1 MALAVVPD
9 WWDWELELTPHV
21 EKRMEE
27 RGLTEVEL
35 RALLHGAT
43 ILVPDVVDDRWV
55 ATGKRGGETWE
66 IVLEPDVQDHVVV
79 VVTAYRVG

>member
-27 RGLTEVEL
+27 RGITEVEL
-35 RALLHGAT
+35 RALLQEAT
-43 ILVPDVVDDRWV
+43 LLVPDVVEGRWV
-55 ATGKRGGETWE
+55 ATGKRGVETWE
-66 IVLEPDVQDHVVV
+66 IILEPGEEDHVVV
-79 VVTAYRVG
+79 VVTVYRVG

>member
-1 MALAVVPD
+1 MALEQQPG

-27 RGLTEVEL
+27 RGLAEVEL
-35 RALLHGAT
+35 RALLQDAT
-43 ILVPDVVDDRWV
+43 LLVPDVLPDRWV
-55 ATGKRGGETWE
+55 ATGRRGTETWE
-66 IVLEPDVQDHVVV
+66 VVLEPDSDDRVVV

>member
-1 MALAVVPD
+1 MALAAAPD

-35 RALLHGAT
+35 RALLQDAT
-43 ILVPDVVDDRWV
+43 LLVPDVVEARWV
-55 ATGKRGGETWE
+55 ATGKRGSETWE
-66 IVLEPDVQDHVVV
+66 IILEPDLDDHVVV